1 MPKFRNKPR
10 IIDAEQ
16 FLDPEKPPR
25 GVIESP
31 TGFDVMTAQGTLVCV
46 GVGEWIVAEDA
57 PGRFYPIID
66 AGGAPKGYEPV

>member
-25 GVIESP
+25 GVLESE
-31 TGFDVMTAQGTLVCV
+31 TYDVLTAQGTLVHV
-46 GVGEWIVAEDA
+46 EVGEWIVAEDGV

-66 AGGAPKGYEPV
+66 AGGAPKGYDPV